1 MYEDDFI
8 DQLAIVTKTI
18 YFNYTDLLIR
28 EGDLDIDLRYLYLN
42 IEDKLVFKVNKTS
55 TILKIS
61 DSLPNV
67 GLDYFY

>member
-28 EGDLDIDLRYLYLN
+28 EEDLDIDLRYLYLN